1 MNDGKKC
8 QQSIFD
14 VYKVLSINS
23 KKNYCI
29 NTEIKI
35 CKDDKMRQETLMRAP
50 PLAPPHDGLF
60 EYV

>member
-1 MNDGKKC
+1 MEK
-8 QQSIFD
+8 D
-14 VYKVLSINS
+14 VSNLYLMSVKYYLSI
-23 KKNYCI
+23 KKRTRYCI

-35 CKDDKMRQETLMRAP
+35 CKDDKMRQETLMRAT

>member
-1 MNDGKKC
+1 MEKDVSNLYLM
-8 QQSIFD
+8 SIK
-14 VYKVLSINS
+14 YYLSIQ
-23 KKNYCI
+23 KNYCI

-50 PLAPPHDGLF
+50 RLAPPHDGLF